1 MKIEARKKTQIKNP
15 SNKEHNKINTH
26 SSMLLSR
33 HESLVPHF
41 ANVAL
46 GGYWLLFVWLGMND
60 LDLVIIKNYWSA
72 WNA

>member
-46 GGYWLLFVWLGMND
+46 GGY
-60 LDLVIIKNYWSA
+60 
-72 WNA
+72 